1 MKTYVL
7 VGTGYRGLWSYCE
20 PLVREYA
27 DVAKLAAVCDI
38 NPKRAKLVGDY
49 LKADI
54 PAYTDFDRKCY
65 SHRSFQIDPDLP
77 DLLFAVS
84 RSRRE
89 SLLLWPC

>member
-27 DVAKLAAVCDI
+27 DVAKLKAVCDI

-49 LKADI
+49 LQADI
-54 PAYTDFDRKCY
+54 PAYTDFDRMVEGTAEY
-65 SHRSFQIDPDLP
+65 MDLYRQ
-77 DLLFAVS
+77 LLEA
-84 RSRRE
+84 
-89 SLLLWPC
+89 